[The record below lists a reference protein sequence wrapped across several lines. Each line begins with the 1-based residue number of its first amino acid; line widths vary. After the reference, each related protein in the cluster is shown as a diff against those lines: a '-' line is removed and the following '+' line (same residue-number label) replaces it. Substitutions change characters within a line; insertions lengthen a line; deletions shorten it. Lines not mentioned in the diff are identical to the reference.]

1 MNRQQRRSNL
11 MANLREVKH
20 KRKAVAKVQVNKF
33 QKLAAYIL
41 KNYSESE
48 GVPDSE
54 IQELVESKHPNE
66 EFQKLFDGYRE
77 AKKAAIVLAMMRK
90 ELKENG
96 IGEQPKSKQ
105 EVLGV
110 NVSEAVSN
118 G

>member
-1 MNRQQRRSNL
+1 MNRQQRRSVLKSNL
-11 MANLREVKH
+11 SDV
-20 KRKAVAKVQVNKF
+20 KRKRKLVAKVQANKF
-33 QKLAAYIL
+33 AKLAAFIL

-48 GVPDSE
+48 GVPDAE
-54 IQELVESKHPNE
+54 IQELVESKHPNP
-66 EFQKLFDGYRE
+66 EFQKLFDEYRE
-77 AKKAAIVLAMMRK
+77 AKKAAIVLAMMKK

-96 IGEQPKSKQ
+96 IGEAPVTKQ